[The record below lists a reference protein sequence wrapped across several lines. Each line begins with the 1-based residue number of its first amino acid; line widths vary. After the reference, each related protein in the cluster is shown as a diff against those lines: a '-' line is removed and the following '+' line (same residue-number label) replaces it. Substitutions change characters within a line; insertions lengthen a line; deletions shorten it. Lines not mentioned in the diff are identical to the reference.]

1 LKIRNSASSSSSTSS
16 NSSSSS
22 SSSSSPATDDL
33 KSNTNLVS
41 NTNLNGGS
49 VSGALTTGRRKKS
62 PKKPAQK
69 CQQVI
74 DAAENGGGDIYCQI
88 IDNMPDFYYE
98 NIDNTT
104 AEKSSNSEGGGEEHN
119 LEVFDS
125 ENAEKYEEIGR
136 KSTIE
141 QEYEDINGSEERLT
155 SCSDEEEDD
164 EVVIDD
170 YSCFDTAYL
179 KNVLNST
186 KRNDPIEILPT
197 NKSSQKSKDQLPPLP
212 RMAQHQ
218 SSLVFSTSADATI
231 ASSLMT
237 SHSNNNN
244 NITTVDFDRN
254 LNIRRSKRFVRQPVQ
269 PVLTQEISLNNNSS
283 TSPPTTTTTNQMT
296 KELGISS
303 NQSPCLHKAIS
314 TPSILDKLKLTD
326 NGGGL
331 KLLAQE
337 DDATD
342 KDTQPLVLVEDK
354 LNIQQSQQNG
364 GLSLISSASLNTADL
379 GKSSSLNEKKQQSN
393 NGNFFLFEG
402 IRNFRKYNFNNNRF
416 INS

>member
-1 LKIRNSASSSSSTSS
+1 MKIRNSASSSSSTSS

-22 SSSSSPATDDL
+22 SSSSPATDDL

-41 NTNLNGGS
+41 NNNLNGGS
-49 VSGALTTGRRKKS
+49 VGGALTTEVTSGRRKKS

-74 DAAENGGGDIYCQI
+74 DTAENGGGDIYCQI

-98 NIDNTT
+98 NIDNNTT
-104 AEKSSNSEGGGEEHN
+104 TEKSSNSEGGGEEHN

-125 ENAEKYEEIGR
+125 ENAEKYEEIGH
-136 KSTIE
+136 KSAIE

-197 NKSSQKSKDQLPPLP
+197 NKSQKSKDQLPPLP
-212 RMAQHQ
+212 RMSQHQ

-244 NITTVDFDRN
+244 IITTVDFDRN

-283 TSPPTTTTTNQMT
+283 TSPTTTMTTNQMT

-326 NGGGL
+326 NGGL

-354 LNIQQSQQNG
+354 LNNQPQQN

-393 NGNFFLFEG
+393 NGNFFLFEE
-402 IRNFRKYNFNNNRF
+402 IRNFRKYNFNNKKC
-416 INS
+416 